1 MVCDRCKL
9 TASEIVARLEIPC
22 KNIAL
27 GELTLER
34 QLDKEELESLKNEF
48 SKVGFEVIDDRNL
61 QIVNK
66 IKSLIIEEV
75 YESDLD
81 QDKNISEVLAEK
93 LLHDYSFLS
102 SLFKKYEA
110 MSIEKFRSDL
120 KIERTKELLEYGE
133 LNINEI
139 ATKIGY
145 KSVSYFC
152 SKFKKETGFTP
163 LAYQKKQIK
172 ARVGINSL

>member
-1 MVCDRCKL
+1 MG
-9 TASEIVARLEIPC
+9 RLEIPWER
-22 KNIAL
+22 IAL
-27 GELTLER
+27 GEAVLGR
-34 QLDKEELESLKNEF
+34 QLDEEELQDLKNEF
-48 SKVGFEVIDDRNL
+48 SKVGFVVIDDRNL
-61 QIVNK
+61 QLVNK

-81 QDKNISEVLAEK
+81 QEKNISEVLAEK

-102 SLFKKYEA
+102 SLFKKAEGI
-110 MSIEKFRSDL
+110 SVEKFRSDL
-120 KIERTKELLEYGE
+120 KIERAKELLEYGE

-163 LAYQKKQIK
+163 LAYQKKQVK
-172 ARVGINSL
+172 SRVGINTL